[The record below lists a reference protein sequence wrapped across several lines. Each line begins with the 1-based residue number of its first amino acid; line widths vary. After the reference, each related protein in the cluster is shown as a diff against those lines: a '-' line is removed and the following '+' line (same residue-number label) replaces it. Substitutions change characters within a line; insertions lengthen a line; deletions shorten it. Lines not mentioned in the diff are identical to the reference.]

1 MDPVGFRGSFFSSK
15 VYILCDSGIFLAD
28 SLLLSKPA
36 IVLQNREMLNR
47 CLLLERSLGNRFA
60 KHPIISGSSNSIEIT
75 VQDPFLRAN

>member
-1 MDPVGFRGSFFSSK
+1 MDLFRFTGLFFPRR
-15 VYILCDSGIFLAD
+15 YILCDSGIFLAD

-47 CLLLERSLGNRFA
+47 CLFLERSLGNRFA
-60 KHPIISGSSNSIEIT
+60 KRPIISGSSNSIEIT